1 MKRFIALGLSAVMA
15 LSLTACGGGNTNNGG
30 NGGTEDGVK
39 AQTWKFGS
47 SAGDTSTWVE
57 AGKYFGQLMSDSTD
71 GAITVDCYGG
81 DQLFGGS
88 QTDGIQGVI
97 DGTTDVDMHSNLIY
111 AAFDDRFAV
120 VSLPFLFSSTDDADA
135 VLDGEGGAALSE
147 ILEGMGLHVMGIAEN
162 GFRHVTNN
170 KREVKTPADMQGLKI
185 RVAGSSVLM
194 DAYGAWGADYTTANW
209 SEVYT
214 GLQTGTY
221 DGQENPVPTMDSSQI
236 QEVQKYVTY
245 WTGSYDCLFFTMN
258 KKLYDSLDADLQKIV
273 DENGQKAAEY
283 QREINRAADEETLAR
298 WQSDN
303 GVTVTYL
310 TDEEAAAFKE
320 LSDPVYTK
328 YAEQLVKNGMSKD
341 EATSFLAA
349 FGVEV
354 TL

>member
-1 MKRFIALGLSAVMA
+1 
-15 LSLTACGGGNTNNGG
+15 
-30 NGGTEDGVK
+30 
-39 AQTWKFGS
+39 
-47 SAGDTSTWVE
+47 
-57 AGKYFGQLMSDSTD
+57 
-71 GAITVDCYGG
+71 
-81 DQLFGGS
+81 
-88 QTDGIQGVI
+88 
-97 DGTTDVDMHSNLIY
+97 
-111 AAFDDRFAV
+111 
-120 VSLPFLFSSTDDADA
+120 
-135 VLDGEGGAALSE
+135 
-147 ILEGMGLHVMGIAEN
+147 
-162 GFRHVTNN
+162 
-170 KREVKTPADMQGLKI
+170 MQGLKI

-221 DGQENPVPTMDSSQI
+221 DGQEDPVPTMDSSQI

-258 KKLYDSLDADLQKIV
+258 KALYDSLDADLQKIV

-328 YAEQLVKNGMSKD
+328 YAEQLVKNGMSKE